1 MSTFQITSSQP
12 SICFR
17 NTSQAL
23 RLSPKLLLLPTCLQ
37 PTNNASIRQQRM
49 PVLKAQQCRVSS
61 KYHRSAPV
69 CLLGG
74 KGKSESGDEGSP
86 WKALEKA
93 MGNLKKDQ
101 SIEDVLRQQ
110 IEKNEFYEERGG
122 GGGGGGSGRGSGGDG
137 AGGSG
142 SEDEGLA
149 GIMDETL
156 QVILATIGFIFLVI
170 ILN

>member
-1 MSTFQITSSQP
+1 MSTFQIASSQP

-23 RLSPKLLLLPTCLQ
+23 RPSPKLLLLPTCLQ

-49 PVLKAQQCRVSS
+49 PVLKAQQCRVLS

-74 KGKSESGDEGSP
+74 KGKSESGDE
-86 WKALEKA
+86 
-93 MGNLKKDQ
+93 MDQ

-156 QVILATIGFIFLVI
+156 QVILATIGFIFLRVVY
-170 ILN
+170 LEVRDERQETHNARK